1 MALWL
6 RISKCWYFSQNI
18 QKEGQKYLD
27 FFVCPFRSELETSNC
42 LFQNHGFL
50 KIFGFEKKFWRK
62 FQNFWPI
69 FENFACPL
77 RSQIWWSFLRWLLQN
92 TNFPPSS
99 ALDPHYKVVELVEI
113 CRLRYSK
120 VKSDVGNIFKIINFW
135 SSFWSKVLISGTKCM
150 RFDRSRFLSLF
161 RPRYRV
167 FWVVKIWKSIFSLK
181 EAELRPLH
189 RRIQKRRIF
198 YILPHDYEF
207 PDLDTFLEWTKKRVK
222 KP

>member
-1 MALWL
+1 MTL
-6 RISKCWYFSQNI
+6 SFKNFESWYFSQNF

-99 ALDPHYKVVELVEI
+99 ALDPHYKVVELAEI

-120 VKSDVGNIFKIINFW
+120 VKSDVGNMVKIINFW
-135 SSFWSKVLISGTKCM
+135 SLKIFDFHQHPPGGVGENGKIFDPNLAFFDVHHFW
-150 RFDRSRFLSLF
+150 
-161 RPRYRV
+161 
-167 FWVVKIWKSIFSLK
+167 KINF
-181 EAELRPLH
+181 
-189 RRIQKRRIF
+189 
-198 YILPHDYEF
+198 
-207 PDLDTFLEWTKKRVK
+207 
-222 KP
+222 